1 VLFEIGPIKP
11 MRIEIEIPANEVAQ
25 TKAGFP
31 VKIWIDGQ
39 EDNVIK
45 GEILKIHPRSSTRNA
60 QNVFIAEVEFPNE
73 DERLRPGMKGTVRID
88 CEKRSIGWSMFHKP
102 VNWMKANFSYF

>member
-1 VLFEIGPIKP
+1 

-25 TKAGFP
+25 TKVGFP
-31 VKIWIDGQ
+31 VSIWIDGQ

-45 GEILKIHPRSSTRNA
+45 GNILKIRPRSTTRNA
-60 QNVFIAEVEFPNE
+60 QNVFVAEVEVPNE

-88 CEKRSIGWSMFHKP
+88 CEKRSLGWAMFHKP
-102 VNWMKANFSYF
+102 MNWMRANFSYF